1 MLGNNALNAG
11 QRAANLQLPVF
22 TDTEAFFDAGF
33 DAVSIAVPPPAVASL
48 VTEALGRNLG
58 VLCEKPLGPDG
69 AVAASFLKRAG
80 GRTTA
85 MGFIFGEMDSFR
97 ALCEVVSSGRIGRI
111 QNVEV
116 SWFTRSLVH
125 RTGGWSWK
133 TDALQ
138 TGGVLTVLG
147 SHVLFLAEM
156 LLGPAESLVARCAAS
171 NSRKSMA
178 TADAQ
183 AAEDIVHILM
193 EHRCGAVFSSTIG
206 NAAGLHVGHRWMV
219 VGDRGVAVLEN
230 MKHDAVSGFELTVRD
245 ETGQVFLGLKE
256 PEASI
261 DGRIMAF
268 AKIASRFVEALRRG
282 EACSPGFDEGAR
294 VQFLIDSV
302 RTSSAM
308 RQWVNL

>member
-1 MLGNNALNAG
+1 
-11 QRAANLQLPVF
+11 
-22 TDTEAFFDAGF
+22 
-33 DAVSIAVPPPAVASL
+33 
-48 VTEALGRNLG
+48 
-58 VLCEKPLGPDG
+58 
-69 AVAASFLKRAG
+69 
-80 GRTTA
+80 
-85 MGFIFGEMDSFR
+85 MGFIVGEIDSFR

-116 SWFTRSLVH
+116 SWLTRSLVH
-125 RTGGWSWK
+125 RTGWSWK

-138 TGGVLTVLG
+138 TGVLTLLG

-156 LLGPAESLVARCAAS
+156 LLGPAESLVAHCAAS
-171 NSRKSMA
+171 NSRKPMA
-178 TADAQ
+178 RADAQ
-183 AAEDIVHILM
+183 AAVDIIHILM

-206 NAAGLHVGHRWMV
+206 NAAGLHVGHRWTV